1 MLPKQR
7 IEVIYSRVALAFMK
21 DLVTVLYEKDYF
33 GFEDSALDYVFK
45 LRKFVDNHI
54 NKITHHPA
62 PSYFSKYKSGMKY
75 ISYQANKRTTWY
87 IFFKQIENRFLIYY
101 ITNNHFE
108 GQFLGDEKL

>member
-7 IEVIYSRVALAFMK
+7 IEVIYSRVAMAFMK

-33 GFEDSALDYVFK
+33 GFEDAALNYVSNIQNFIE
-45 LRKFVDNHI
+45 NNI
-54 NKITHHPA
+54 NTVSFHPA

-108 GQFLGDEKL
+108 GQFLKDEKL

>member
-33 GFEDSALDYVFK
+33 GFEDSALNYVSNIQNFIE
-45 LRKFVDNHI
+45 NNI
-54 NKITHHPA
+54 NIISSLPA

-75 ISYQANKRTTWY
+75 ISYQANKRTT
-87 IFFKQIENRFLIYY
+87 
-101 ITNNHFE
+101 
-108 GQFLGDEKL
+108 